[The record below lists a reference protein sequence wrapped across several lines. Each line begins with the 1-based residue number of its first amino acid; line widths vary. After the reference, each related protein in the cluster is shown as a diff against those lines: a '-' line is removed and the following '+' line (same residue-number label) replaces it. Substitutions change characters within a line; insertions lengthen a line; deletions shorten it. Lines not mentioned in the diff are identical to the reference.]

1 MLDIEQLKLTHPLW
15 KDIAKQCDYYYRS
28 FQGGYAY
35 KNGDFL
41 TRYLDENHG
50 PGDQYMKRIMATPLD
65 NHVQTTVDIYRSF
78 LFRELPNRE
87 LGFLLDNPLV
97 EQWLDDTDQEGQSL
111 NSFLKT
117 ANDLA
122 MVMGSV
128 WILVDKPSYKVETAA
143 QEQELGLRAYAC
155 VYTPQNV
162 LDWHHER
169 DITGKVKLRYIK
181 VIESENTETVTVT
194 CWYED
199 KVCKYLVSKE
209 ERGDWGDILEYT
221 EYENPL
227 GYIPFVHHAPIRT
240 PNRGVGHSLVA
251 DVADQQRYIY
261 NLLSELE
268 QNIRISGHPT
278 LVKTP
283 STDASAGAGAIITV
297 QEDMDPAL
305 KPYLLTPSNS
315 GISGII
321 SAIDNCVSAIQRMT
335 HTSAIQVQK
344 GQPISGV
351 ALQTERQLLNA
362 KLSDIADT
370 LKETELKM
378 WDIWFD
384 WQGMEMPDD
393 FQVVYPE
400 TFDLRDKNVELEYM
414 LKARSSGVTNPLFQA
429 EVDRQIVMITID
441 DDYAQNMIL
450 TDMSEGFQAHAMVNP
465 TTGQTYIA
473 NSQADHERLTAE
485 GYVHLGE

>member
-1 MLDIEQLKLTHPLW
+1 MLNIEQLKLTHPHW
-15 KDIAKQCDYYYRS
+15 KEVAKQCNYYYRS
-28 FQGGYAY
+28 YTGGFNY
-35 KNGDFL
+35 KAGDFL
-41 TRYLDENHG
+41 TRYLDEDSG

-97 EQWLDDTDQEGQSL
+97 DQWLEDTDQEGQSL

-117 ANDLA
+117 ANDMA

-162 LDWHHER
+162 LDWHYER
-169 DITGKVKLRYIK
+169 DMIGKVQLRYIK
-181 VIESENTETVTVT
+181 VLESDNDEESTIT

-199 KVCKYLVSKE
+199 KVCKYRVSKHE
-209 ERGDWGDILEYT
+209 GDFDEILEFN

-227 GYIPFVHHAPIRT
+227 GYVPFVHHAPLRT
-240 PNRGVGHSLVA
+240 PVRGVGQSLVA
-251 DVADQQRYIY
+251 DVADQQKYIY
-261 NLLSELE
+261 NLMSELE
-268 QNIRISGHPT
+268 QTIRVSGHPT

-283 STDASAGAGAIITV
+283 TTDATAGAGAIITI
-297 QEDMDPAL
+297 QDDMDPGH
-305 KPYLLTPSNS
+305 KPYLLQPNNS
-315 GISGII
+315 GIGGILQ
-321 SAIDNCVSAIQRMT
+321 AIDNSVEAIQRMT
-335 HTSAIQVQK
+335 HTSAIQVKK

-362 KLSDIADT
+362 KLSDMADSM
-370 LKETELKM
+370 KETELKL
-378 WDIWFD
+378 WHIWFD
-384 WQGMEMPDD
+384 WQDMEQPED
-393 FQVVYPE
+393 FQIIYPE
-400 TFDLRDKNVELEYM
+400 SFDLRDKNVELEYM
-414 LKARSSGVTNPLFQA
+414 LKARASGVNNPIFQS
-429 EVDRQIVMITID
+429 ELDRQIVMLTVD
-441 DDYAQNMIL
+441 DDKAQNLIL
-450 TDMSEGFQAHAMVNP
+450 ADMDEGFQPHPMVDP
-465 TTGQTYIA
+465 STGATVIA
-473 NSQADHERLTAE
+473 NTQADHERLTAE